1 MFPKI
6 MNDENFFKKAAAH
19 GEEPPLTPQNEHQRS
34 GLRFARRVRLPRAV
48 GLAGMFLPI
57 ASTLVSH
64 PPPGW
69 WWLVLVGWAFV
80 WPHLAWQIAS
90 RAVDPLSREIYNLK
104 TDAVLAGMWVGVMG
118 VNALP
123 STAMLMIMCLNLMG
137 AGGPRLF
144 VAGLVLMVV
153 SCLVTLELTGITVS
167 FNSAPLEWW
176 LSLPIIV
183 IYPLL
188 FGWVSYQTA
197 TKLAEH
203 KRRLQV
209 MSTRD
214 GMTGVYNR
222 RHWETMLRNEFDN
235 CRRHNRDATL
245 LIIDIDHFK
254 SINDTWG
261 HMTGVYNRRHWETM
275 LRNEFDN
282 CRRHNRDATLLI
294 IDIDHFKSINDTWGH
309 DVGDEAIVA
318 LTRQLQITLRGSD
331 VIGRFGGD
339 EFAVIMSGT
348 PAESAITAMLR
359 VHEGLNTLRLPNTP
373 QVTLRISVG
382 VAPLNP
388 QMSHYREWLKS
399 ADLAL
404 YKAKKAGR
412 NRTEVAA

>member
-1 MFPKI
+1 M
-6 MNDENFFKKAAAH
+6 A
-19 GEEPPLTPQNEHQRS
+19 TV
-34 GLRFARRVRLPRAV
+34 ARRCEGV
-48 GLAGMFLPI
+48 GAGARRSQVIFLP
-57 ASTLVSH
+57 ASGIL
-64 PPPGW
+64 PPDSSG
-69 WWLVLVGWAFV
+69 FV
-80 WPHLAWQIAS
+80 ISPFLQ
-90 RAVDPLSREIYNLK
+90 N
-104 TDAVLAGMWVGVMG
+104 
-118 VNALP
+118 
-123 STAMLMIMCLNLMG
+123 
-137 AGGPRLF
+137 
-144 VAGLVLMVV
+144 
-153 SCLVTLELTGITVS
+153 TV
-167 FNSAPLEWW
+167 
-176 LSLPIIV
+176 
-183 IYPLL
+183 
-188 FGWVSYQTA
+188 
-197 TKLAEH
+197 
-203 KRRLQV
+203 
-209 MSTRD
+209 
-214 GMTGVYNR
+214 
-222 RHWETMLRNEFDN
+222 
-235 CRRHNRDATL
+235 
-245 LIIDIDHFK
+245 
-254 SINDTWG
+254 
-261 HMTGVYNRRHWETM
+261 
-275 LRNEFDN
+275 DN

>member
-1 MFPKI
+1 MVVAGVGRLGFCL
-6 MNDENFFKKAAAH
+6 AAF
-19 GEEPPLTPQNEHQRS
+19 S
-34 GLRFARRVRLPRAV
+34 
-48 GLAGMFLPI
+48 
-57 ASTLVSH
+57 
-64 PPPGW
+64 
-69 WWLVLVGWAFV
+69 
-80 WPHLAWQIAS
+80 WQLAS
-90 RAVDPLSREIYNLK
+90 RAIDPLSREIYNLK

-118 VNALP
+118 VNVLP
-123 STAMLMIMCLNLMG
+123 SIAMLMIMCLNLMG

-167 FNSAPLEWW
+167 LNSAPLEWW

-222 RHWETMLRNEFDN
+222 RHWE
-235 CRRHNRDATL
+235 
-245 LIIDIDHFK
+245 I
-254 SINDTWG
+254 
-261 HMTGVYNRRHWETM
+261 M

-348 PAESAITAMLR
+348 PAENAITAMLR
-359 VHEGLNTLRLPNTP
+359 VHDGLNTLRLPSTP
-373 QVTLRISVG
+373 QVMLRISVG
-382 VAPLNP
+382 VAPLSP

-399 ADLAL
+399 ADMAL